1 MNTTTELTNL
11 FGGEWTRR
19 KHEILRRYL
28 NAYTTA
34 LKKKRFELVY
44 ADSHSGPGI
53 WISEDEEAMDGSPLI
68 ALKTSDS
75 EFAELFFNDDDKQTV
90 KELKLR
96 VDGLFPGRQGVH
108 YSNEDADDF
117 LRRVCKD
124 LGHPKRGVAF
134 FEPYASKSSWSSMQ
148 AIAATGVLDAIILF
162 PAAAIWRQMPNQ
174 IDSSDAHPFASNLT
188 RFFGDDS
195 WKLAYDA
202 KYASELRQRHGLG
215 GGSRPTMEG
224 LGVVYA
230 YAVHVRCGGSRPTI
244 EGLGVDGRSDH
255 ELIPYIY
262 KERLEEEFGKVH
274 MKPVPLEVNSSAYFE
289 LIFAV
294 SNPSP
299 AAQGLALSIFNGVVR
314 SLQ

>member
-1 MNTTTELTNL
+1 MNTITELHYT

-34 LKKKRFELVY
+34 LKNKPFELVY

-96 VDGLFPGRQGVH
+96 VDGLFPGRPGVH
-108 YSNEDADDF
+108 YSTEDADVF
-117 LRRVCKD
+117 LRRVCEG
-124 LGHPKRGVAF
+124 LGHPQRGVAF
-134 FEPYASKSSWSSMQ
+134 FDPYASKSSWSSMQ

-174 IDSSDAHPFASNLT
+174 IDTSAAHPFASNLT

-202 KYASELRQRHGLG
+202 DYASELRERHGMG
-215 GGSRPTMEG
+215 GGSKPM
-224 LGVVYA
+224 
-230 YAVHVRCGGSRPTI
+230 I
-244 EGLGVDGRSDH
+244 EGLGIKGRSDH

-262 KERLEEEFGKVH
+262 KERLDEEFGKVH

-289 LIFAV
+289 VIFAV